1 MKTKP
6 KTTQITSLKTN
17 QKQMLMKKIF
27 TLFTVMLCLA
37 VFANAQT
44 FEWYVDGATITYV
57 PEKTENIIAVSGA
70 TNTNNK
76 YTGTYNGITC
86 TKGLKVESGTII
98 TIANTKKATVTV
110 VQSMKTNGTRNIKF
124 DGTEQTNGVVSGDV
138 KVYTIENVEPG
149 SHTVARTSELGL
161 IYIGVVYESNG
172 DTREPA
178 PVSYTPGSMS
188 FSWSERGSFVAPTLV
203 NEKNLDV
210 VIAAD
215 GQVVAYDE
223 ATKTFSILKA
233 GNGFIKATYTATADS
248 EYSDNVAMCNVTV
261 KKDVHCVNYPVGNL
275 SPEVM
280 LTMPAAGEIAAGYN
294 FGGDAVLNAS
304 TPYATKFNTDKT
316 PTMFGE
322 TFDGYMQ
329 VRAKNAP
336 AEGSL
341 NGDENAGSTT
351 VVFAPVKNVTLYVY
365 GRQQSLNQEAADA
378 NIETW
383 GFTPNDG
390 KSVKLIAH
398 SDPATLVDATHIFS
412 EWESDAYQY
421 GYLATAYELKAGE
434 KYTLFALGTTYGV
447 FGIGYSVSEAAPEIQ
462 APAHDQIADGMIE
475 FEVSREIVFTPAAD
489 SHVVYTCFEPTVAGI
504 QALAAEAT
512 IEHEGKTYTLAADNK
527 VLVNQSGQL
536 HYFAMDPA
544 TGVKSPVNTLEF
556 SKTTG
561 IADIDVDNANA
572 PVEYFNLQGIRVE
585 NPANGLYI
593 RRQGN
598 KVEKIY
604 VK

>member
-1 MKTKP
+1 
-6 KTTQITSLKTN
+6 
-17 QKQMLMKKIF
+17 MLMKKIF
-27 TLFTVMLCLA
+27 TLFAVMLCFA

-44 FEWYVDGATITYV
+44 FEWYIEGSSEKNVPATD
-57 PEKTENIIAVSGA
+57 NIITIDG
-70 TNTNNK
+70 TKNTNAK

-98 TIANTKKATVTV
+98 TITNAKKATVTV
-110 VQSMKTNGTRNIKF
+110 VQSNATNGANNIKF
-124 DGTEQTNGVVSGDV
+124 DDVEQTNGVISGDV

-149 SHTVARTSELGL
+149 SHVVGRTKELGL
-161 IYIGVVYESNG
+161 IYIGVVYDSNG

-178 PVSYTPGSMS
+178 PLSYNPVSVS
-188 FSWSERGSFVAPTLV
+188 FSWSERETFVAPTLV
-203 NEKNLDV
+203 NDKNLDV
-210 VIAAD
+210 EIAAD

-223 ATKTFSILKA
+223 TTKTFSILKA
-233 GNGFIKATYTATADS
+233 GNGFIKATYTATSDS
-248 EYSDNVAMCNVTV
+248 EYADNVAMCNVSV
-261 KKDVHCVNYPVGNL
+261 KKDVLCVDYPVGNL

-280 LTMPAAGEIAAGYN
+280 LTMPSDGSVAAGFN

-304 TPYATKFNTDKT
+304 TPYATNFKTDKT

-322 TFDGYMQ
+322 AFDGYMQ
-329 VRAKNAP
+329 VRALAAP

-341 NGDENAGSTT
+341 NGEENAGSTT

-365 GRQQSLNQEAADA
+365 GRQQSINQESADA
-378 NIETW
+378 NVETW

-390 KSVKLIAH
+390 KSVKLVAH
-398 SDPATLVDATHIFS
+398 SDPATLVAATHIFS

-447 FGIGYSVSEAAPEIQ
+447 FGIGYSVSETTPEVQ
-462 APAHDQIADGMIE
+462 APSHNQVGEGVIE
-475 FEVSREIVFTPAAD
+475 FQISREIVFTPAAD
-489 SHVVYTCFEPTVAGI
+489 SHVIYTCFEPTVAGI
-504 QALAAEAT
+504 QTLAAEAT

-544 TGVKSPVNTLEF
+544 TGVKSAVNTLEF

-561 IADIDVDNANA
+561 INDIDVDNANA